1 MNELLLWISS
11 VASGTD
17 ATFRRKA
24 AELLPSLRGG
34 PAAHNRAMW
43 AFGSLAHCEFGQA
56 AGGGWRVAP
65 PVLAAGDPASP
76 ATAVLCGARSE
87 PLLARLDSAAAG
99 RICILPQKGAP
110 DLVRVE
116 AVSAG
121 EMAVLA
127 REVGIPVQWN
137 ASLAMLSA
145 FRVPPPSSFPEAP
158 MPSGGWKVSRF
169 SRSRMEWTAST
180 LAEAVSAPRG
190 LFRFTSDYGTR
201 HIFRHNGISRNAPP
215 AVAKF
220 WVLGRRQRAMRLDL
234 SKGIAS
240 FPVTARPPSLI
251 DRALVA
257 CSGVLPSVAERH
269 LIYSGVTAP
278 VAASVSAALRYIGE
292 GAK

>member
-1 MNELLLWISS
+1 MNELLQWVSA

-17 ATFRRKA
+17 ATFKRKA

-56 AGGGWRVAP
+56 AGGGWRVVP
-65 PVLAAGDPASP
+65 PVLAAGDPATS
-76 ATAVLCGARSE
+76 ATAVLCGARSDA
-87 PLLARLDSAAAG
+87 LLERLASAAAG
-99 RICILPQKGAP
+99 RMFTLPQRGAP

-116 AVSAG
+116 TASAG
-121 EMAVLA
+121 EMISLA

-137 ASLAMLSA
+137 AALAVLA
-145 FRVPPPSSFPEAP
+145 AYRVPSPASFPETAL
-158 MPSGGWKVSRF
+158 PSGGWKVSRF
-169 SRSRMEWTAST
+169 SRSRMDWTAST
-180 LAEAVSAPRG
+180 LAEAGCAQRG
-190 LFRFTSDYGTR
+190 LFRFSSDYGTR
-201 HIFRHNGISRNAPP
+201 HIVRHAGISRDAPP

-240 FPVTARPPSLI
+240 FPITVRPPGLI
-251 DRALVA
+251 DRALVV
-257 CSGVLPSVAERH
+257 CSGTLPSVAERH
-269 LIYSGVTAP
+269 LVYSGVTAP
-278 VAASVSAALRYIGE
+278 VAAAVSAALRNIGE